1 MQREISDNIDN
12 VALRLGGAM
21 YINDFRRVAQQL
33 GFNDPRYLITNKTPV
48 TEKESALFDGTSFA
62 TITCRLVNT
71 PYTSDVCEDYG
82 EFVTYKGGLPDFPDY
97 FLFDKDI
104 KFGVGEKRHVCNNVT
119 SLVIPD
125 FGGRYAAVF
134 DYEGS
139 RERHAGD
146 TYGDHIIKVA
156 PDFDGVID
164 EDDQPVRVS
173 CC

>member
-1 MQREISDNIDN
+1 MQKRGYS
-12 VALRLGGAM
+12 
-21 YINDFRRVAQQL
+21 
-33 GFNDPRYLITNKTPV
+33 LIK
-48 TEKESALFDGTSFA
+48 AFA
-62 TITCRLVNT
+62 IATA
-71 PYTSDVCEDYG
+71 EDLLLTAEYA
-82 EFVTYKGGLPDFPDY
+82 DRADY

-104 KFGVGEKRHVCNNVT
+104 KFPVGKRCHVCNNVT
-119 SLVIPD
+119 SLVIPE

-146 TYGDHIIKVA
+146 THGDHIIKVA
-156 PDFDGVID
+156 PDFDGVVD

>member
-1 MQREISDNIDN
+1 M
-12 VALRLGGAM
+12 
-21 YINDFRRVAQQL
+21 
-33 GFNDPRYLITNKTPV
+33 
-48 TEKESALFDGTSFA
+48 
-62 TITCRLVNT
+62 NT

-104 KFGVGEKRHVCNNVT
+104 KFPVGKRCHVCNNVT
-119 SLVIPD
+119 SLVIPE

-134 DYEGS
+134 EYEGS

-146 TYGDHIIKVA
+146 THGDHIIKVA
-156 PDFDGVID
+156 PDFDGVVD